1 MTNRSD
7 IHANDEAGTGDDA
20 RAKVF
25 ELLKDIR
32 VAMMA
37 SKAPDGTWH
46 ARPMATAQAR
56 PEGELW
62 FFTDLHSPKVD
73 EIGRE
78 PRVLLTFADES
89 GQTYVSISGEAEVV
103 RDTAKARELWSEAA
117 RVWFPRGA
125 EDPALGLV
133 RVSVDTAEYW
143 DSPSSTMVMAYGYL
157 KAVTTGRRPNPG
169 DTAKVTF

>member
-1 MTNRSD
+1 MTAQSD
-7 IHANDEAGTGDDA
+7 TPANDPARSSGDA
-20 RAKVF
+20 RAKVVD
-25 ELLKDIR
+25 LLKDIR

-37 SKAPDGTWH
+37 SKSPDGTWH
-46 ARPMATAQAR
+46 ARPMATAEAS
-56 PEGELW
+56 PGGELW

-73 EIGRE
+73 EIGRD

-89 GQTYVSISGEAEVV
+89 GQTYVSMSGEAEVV
-103 RDTAKARELWSEAA
+103 RDTQKARELWSEAA

-125 EDPALGLV
+125 DDPALGLV

-143 DSPSSTMVMAYGYL
+143 DSPSSTMVMAYGYV

-169 DTAKVTF
+169 DTEKVRF